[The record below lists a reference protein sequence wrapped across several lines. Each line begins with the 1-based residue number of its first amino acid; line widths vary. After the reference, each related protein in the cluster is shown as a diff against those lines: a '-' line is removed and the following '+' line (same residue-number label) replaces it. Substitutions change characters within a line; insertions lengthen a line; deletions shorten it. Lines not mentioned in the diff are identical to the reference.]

1 MQYDGRDY
9 ECENRTLLAEGGHR
23 HELSWKLKLGIRLK
37 NTCRH
42 HLIIQRTV
50 FVMFSDLKLLHR
62 ECVFK
67 GEKEYSASRALL
79 YPLFLLGLAKIT
91 KITIKSK
98 KKKAKKGMTA
108 LN

>member
-9 ECENRTLLAEGGHR
+9 ECKNRTLLAEGGHR
-23 HELSWKLKLGIRLK
+23 HELSWKLKLGIQLK
-37 NTCRH
+37 NTCKH

-67 GEKEYSASRALL
+67 RGETEYSASRALL
-79 YPLFLLGLAKIT
+79 YSLFLLGLAKIT
-91 KITIKSK
+91 KITIKRK
-98 KKKAKKGMTA
+98 KKKEKKE
-108 LN
+108 

>member
-23 HELSWKLKLGIRLK
+23 HELSWKLKLGIQLK

-67 GEKEYSASRALL
+67 GEKQSIQPVVL
-79 YPLFLLGLAKIT
+79 YCTLFLSLVWPK
-91 KITIKSK
+91 
-98 KKKAKKGMTA
+98 
-108 LN
+108 